1 MLVSQRRVI
10 AFRTITSTFRIPKGY
25 TFIWDKL
32 QEIVSACEPIPYL
45 DERSQ
50 ELDWR
55 FVGNKRLTMILTNV
69 AYHKLID
76 KHKWLEEKVIR
87 KGYKDMGFS

>member
-1 MLVSQRRVI
+1 MSQRRLRT
-10 AFRTITSTFRIPKGY
+10 FRTIRSTFRIPKGY

-32 QEIVSACEPIPYL
+32 QEILSPCELIPYL
-45 DERSQ
+45 DGRSE

-55 FVGNKRLTMILTNV
+55 FVGNKRLTMISTNV

-76 KHKWLEEKVIR
+76 ISGWK
-87 KGYKDMGFS
+87 KGL